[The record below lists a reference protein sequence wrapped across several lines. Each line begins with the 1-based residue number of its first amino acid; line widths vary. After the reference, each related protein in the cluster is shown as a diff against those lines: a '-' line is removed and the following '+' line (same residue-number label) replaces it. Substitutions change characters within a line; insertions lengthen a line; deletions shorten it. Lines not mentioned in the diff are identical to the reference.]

1 MKTMKKF
8 AVTIVVLL
16 GLLTPSIALAQSPD
30 TGNTGWRFDLAP
42 FYLWAAGLEG
52 DVSLGTGSGISTAPI
67 DVAFDDVFSNL
78 ESIFILHLEAAKDNR
93 WGFFLDYNY
102 LDISGDHSLPLN
114 VTMSVDF
121 KASLF
126 ELAGFYRFSTAP
138 QHDFDVFLG
147 VRYSD
152 LEPSISFSGPL
163 GLGAEG
169 EQDWLDPFVGL
180 RWRWSFT
187 DQLQLSVRGDV
198 GGFGVGSDFSWKA
211 AALLYWQ
218 PFKHVGFMGGYQG
231 LYQDYEDG
239 SGRDYFKYDVTM
251 HGPIL
256 GINFTW

>member
-1 MKTMKKF
+1 MTFSTIWNPSSSFTSKRQKT
-8 AVTIVVLL
+8 TD
-16 GLLTPSIALAQSPD
+16 G
-30 TGNTGWRFDLAP
+30 
-42 FYLWAAGLEG
+42 
-52 DVSLGTGSGISTAPI
+52 VS
-67 DVAFDDVFSNL
+67 
-78 ESIFILHLEAAKDNR
+78 
-93 WGFFLDYNY
+93 FLDYNY
-102 LDISGDHSLPLN
+102 INISGDNSLSQN

-121 KASLF
+121 KADLF
-126 ELAGFYRFSTAP
+126 KLAGFYRFSTAP
-138 QHDFDVFLG
+138 QHQFDAFLG
-147 VRYSD
+147 ARYSD

-169 EQDWLDPFVGL
+169 KQDWLDPFVGL

-198 GGFGVGSDFSWKA
+198 GGFGVGSDFAWKA